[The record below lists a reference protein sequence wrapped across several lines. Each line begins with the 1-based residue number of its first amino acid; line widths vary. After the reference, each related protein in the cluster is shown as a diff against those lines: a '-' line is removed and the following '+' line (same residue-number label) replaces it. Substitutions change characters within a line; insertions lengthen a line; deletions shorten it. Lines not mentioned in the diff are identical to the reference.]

1 MVETPRIRV
10 AVLEGQYACLVD
22 QGVPFSVRL
31 RLQQLGLQ
39 LNQAQWT
46 ARNSLGGFSIAFFW
60 PALEKNPQPT
70 KKLKKMKK
78 KRVKVKSTPVHIS
91 PRAPVSNLHISG
103 SDHRE
108 LAYLRLAKSKGSA
121 PIDAHRDRPSSPLPA
136 PSIEPPLSLIESSSI
151 LPPTA
156 ELLPSDEH
164 HDRASN
170 PSPSTEPPLL
180 ASPSPSKSTTT
191 ELSPRSQDGLDLSKC
206 QDVRYESRDYIPGVS
221 YKSVD
226 GEEGWTPVIRR
237 KRKTVKL
244 RRSSESESSTSGSEV
259 DVSCSRKVEYEKRNE
274 TPGLN
279 IYRRGPVE
287 WTPIQAATCTNPV
300 EPIAARTRSK
310 TFQSSAIML

>member
-22 QGVPFSVRL
+22 QGVPFSVCL

-70 KKLKKMKK
+70 KKVKKVKK

-91 PRAPVSNLHISG
+91 PPVSNLHISG
-103 SDHRE
+103 SDAPRE
-108 LAYLRLAKSKGSA
+108 LAHLRLAKSKGS
-121 PIDAHRDRPSSPLPA
+121 PIDAHCDRPSFSLPA
-136 PSIEPPLSLIESSSI
+136 PSIEPPLSLTESSSI
-151 LPPTA
+151 LPPSA

-164 HDRASN
+164 HDRASSSS
-170 PSPSTEPPLL
+170 PSSTEPPLS
-180 ASPSPSKSTTT
+180 ASPSPSKSTTA
-191 ELSPRSQDGLDLSKC
+191 ELSQGLDLSKC

-237 KRKTVKL
+237 KRKTVRL

-274 TPGLN
+274 IPGLN

-310 TFQSSAIML
+310 TYKI